1 MVCVQCLSYCST
13 LPGISITVCRNSAK
27 HILMCANMQEQP
39 MATAAQLYTQL
50 LRLPFVLND
59 KNLSCTASRFPHL
72 IYLKLI
78 TYATYATAWKFKKEM
93 TQLTSTDI
101 HPTLLPVGS
110 RQTPARQAL
119 ADFLPS
125 QSQYRGLQEFVYKAV
140 TTLMSGRIFQLIC
153 NLSGTSAL
161 GSFFLVSTARSATLS
176 RYTLSSIKLMGRR
189 EQGQE

>member
-1 MVCVQCLSYCST
+1 
-13 LPGISITVCRNSAK
+13 
-27 HILMCANMQEQP
+27 
-39 MATAAQLYTQL
+39 
-50 LRLPFVLND
+50 
-59 KNLSCTASRFPHL
+59 
-72 IYLKLI
+72 
-78 TYATYATAWKFKKEM
+78 M

-110 RQTPARQAL
+110 RQTPARLAL